1 MKRPETLV
9 DRLRQ
14 GGRKVDAI
22 LAADAID
29 AALIDHLMS
38 EFPDIP
44 DRKGL
49 IDAIERTAYAYEGHL
64 RAHPT
69 ERCWQDLYDTTQRVL
84 GLIRGMRPAIIQRL
98 GPNIEFGE
106 RAPERLDELM
116 KTLAIVGKAGGLWVG
131 QRGPGRNRKDA
142 ARAMLSVLANYWVY
156 EVGQKFT
163 QDNVWPKGERGDEPP
178 TEATRFAYAV
188 IEYLVPGE
196 GQSIKSIAK
205 EFTWIPPL
213 S

>member
-49 IDAIERTAYAYEGHL
+49 IDAIERTA
-64 RAHPT
+64 
-69 ERCWQDLYDTTQRVL
+69 
-84 GLIRGMRPAIIQRL
+84 
-98 GPNIEFGE
+98 
-106 RAPERLDELM
+106 
-116 KTLAIVGKAGGLWVG
+116 
-131 QRGPGRNRKDA
+131 
-142 ARAMLSVLANYWVY
+142 
-156 EVGQKFT
+156 
-163 QDNVWPKGERGDEPP
+163 
-178 TEATRFAYAV
+178 
-188 IEYLVPGE
+188 
-196 GQSIKSIAK
+196 
-205 EFTWIPPL
+205 
-213 S
+213 